1 MEEIIIRRY
10 KKIDRPFVREIAW
23 DTAFIG
29 KPADVF
35 FEDKDILMDFLTQY
49 FTDYEPQSCFIA
61 ESNNLVMGYLIGA
74 KGVSLLKDIFQ
85 FKIFPK
91 LLIKVIKRGT
101 LFRKKNI
108 IFIFNCFLSF
118 LRREFQMPDFNT
130 AYPAILHINI
140 RANFRNLNAGSR
152 LIAAY
157 LNYLSQE
164 KIPGVHLATMSDEAG
179 EFFRKQGFIPLHK
192 GKRSYFRYIL
202 QKDLPLYIY
211 GKKLQ

>member
-10 KKIDRPFVREIAW
+10 KKSDRPFVRQIAW
-23 DTAFIG
+23 DTAFMG
-29 KPADVF
+29 RPADIF

-61 ESNNLVMGYLIGA
+61 ESNNLVQGYLIGA
-74 KGVSLLKDIFQ
+74 KSTNLLKDVFQ

-91 LLIKVIKRGT
+91 LLIKVIENGV

-108 IFIFNCFLSF
+108 IFMFNCFTSF
-118 LRREFQMPDFNT
+118 LRREFKMPDFN
-130 AYPAILHINI
+130 AEYPATLHINI
-140 RANFRNLNAGSR
+140 LTNFRNLNAGSR
-152 LIAAY
+152 LITAY
-157 LNYLSQE
+157 LNYLSEE

-192 GKRSYFRYIL
+192 GKRSYFRHIL
-202 QKDLPLYIY
+202 SRDLPLYIY